1 MNLEG
6 LGVFYLGKH
15 YDLAGRRRLDDPLLY
30 ESRNLTTHAVCAG
43 MTGSGKTGLCIALIE
58 EAALDGI
65 PALVIDPK
73 GDLGNLMLTFPGLR
87 PEDFAP
93 WVNEED
99 ARRKGLSVEVYA
111 AQQAEVWKSGLTQ
124 WGQDGERIQRLRDA
138 AEFAIYTPGSVSG
151 RPLNVLRSFAAPAR
165 EVIEDREALRERVTG
180 TAGALLSM
188 AGIQDDP
195 VQSREHILVSTLLD
209 AAWRQERD
217 LDLGTLIQQIQT
229 PPLRKA
235 GVLDIETFFP
245 AKERLG
251 LAMRINNLLASPG
264 FEAWMEGEALEV
276 GDLLY
281 TPEGKPRIAILSIA
295 HLSEQER
302 MFFVSLL
309 LNHVLSWM
317 RHQPGTGS
325 LRALLYMDEIFGY
338 FPPVANPPSKP
349 PLLTLLKQARAF
361 GLGVVLATQNPA
373 DLDYKGLAN
382 CGTWFIGRLQTDR
395 DKQRVLEGLE
405 GASATTGAAFDKRT
419 LEQMLAA
426 LSSRV
431 FLLHSVQGSEPVIF
445 ETRWVLSY
453 LRGPLTRA
461 QIRQLAGGA
470 RPKAET
476 SRQPEHLAAP
486 ERGAGPRPV
495 LPPGIP
501 EKFIPVRRLTGRTVY
516 RPVLYGC
523 AQVQFQDARHKIN
536 EWRQAG
542 FVAPITDS
550 AIAVDWQCAA
560 EAEFKADDLQAEPI
574 DGAGFLPLPPEG
586 WKAANYKKWE
596 RDFANWLSATQAI
609 ELYHSPAFK
618 ETSKPGEDER
628 DFRLHLQQR
637 LREERDRA
645 VENLRRKY
653 APRRAALEDRIHR
666 ATQVLDR
673 ERAQASAAK
682 VSAGVSFGTA
692 LLGTL
697 LGRKTLSGTAIGRAG
712 SGVRAMGRAR
722 KEAADVARAEEDVE
736 RLQEQRAEL
745 ERAFEEEL
753 DALHI
758 RFDALHERL
767 ETIRIQP
774 KKTGINVRLLTL
786 AWMPEG

>member
-1 MNLEG
+1 MNFEG

-15 YDLAGRRRLDDPLLY
+15 YDLAGRRRLDHPLLY

-43 MTGSGKTGLCIALIE
+43 MTGSGKTGLCMALIE

-73 GDLGNLMLTFPGLR
+73 GDLGNLMLTFPDLR

-99 ARRKGLSVEVYA
+99 ARRKGLSVDLYA
-111 AQQAEVWKSGLTQ
+111 AQQAEAWKSGLTQ

-151 RPLNVLRSFAAPAR
+151 RPLNVLRSFAAPPR

-188 AGIQDDP
+188 AGIRDDP

-229 PPLRKA
+229 PPVRKA

-309 LNHVLSWM
+309 LNQVLSWM
-317 RHQPGTGS
+317 RHQPGTSS

-419 LEQMLAA
+419 LEQTLAA
-426 LSSRV
+426 LGSRV
-431 FLLHSVQGSEPVIF
+431 FLLHSVQEIEPVIF

-461 QIRQLAGGA
+461 QIRQLGGGA
-470 RPKAET
+470 PPKAEI
-476 SRQPEHLAAP
+476 SLPPEHLAAP
-486 ERGAGPRPV
+486 GRGAGPRPV

-501 EKFIPVRRLTGRTVY
+501 EKFVPVRRVTGRTVY
-516 RPVLYGC
+516 RPVLYGY
-523 AQVQFQDARHKIN
+523 AQVQFQDPRHKIN

-542 FVAPITDS
+542 FVTPITNS

-560 EAEFKADDLQAEPI
+560 EAEFKADDLEAAPI

-618 ETSKPGEDER
+618 ETSKPGQDER

-736 RLQEQRAEL
+736 RLREQRAEL

-774 KKTGINVRLLTL
+774 KKTGIHVRLLTL